1 MAKYFTLREAN
12 EALKLVRPVT
22 QDLLT
27 KLAKAK
33 ELHLEVKS
41 AKEQPQTNEILLLEK
56 LREAE
61 RLLKDVEYHL
71 KELEGIG
78 VQLKDLA
85 LGLVDFPALLDGR
98 IVCLC
103 WKFGEQEIAAWH
115 EVNAGYADRKP
126 VDITSTSIS

>member
-22 QDLLT
+22 NDLLT
-27 KLAKAK
+27 KLARAK
-33 ELHLEVKS
+33 ELHGKVKS
-41 AKEQPQTNEILLLEK
+41 AKEQPAPNETLLLEK
-56 LREAE
+56 LEEAE

-71 KELEGIG
+71 KELEKIG

-98 IVCLC
+98 VVCLC
-103 WKFGEQEIAAWH
+103 WKFGEQEITSFH
-115 EVNAGYADRKP
+115 EVNEGYTERKP
-126 VDITSTSIS
+126 ISISISS